1 MADEGQAEQGAPI
14 VERVAGGDGALSA
27 LAAARSLVD
36 SRRKD
41 KTEGEAPPDG
51 EQPPAQESAS
61 QEAGDTA
68 QETGPGETQAEDA
81 AQETEPPIDPPRSW
95 TKEDK
100 ELFKGLPRETQ
111 ERLADRERSRER
123 EFSTRLNEAA
133 EKSKGLTA
141 KEQAAEQVRQQYEQA
156 LPMLMQAL
164 QEQHQGEFSDVK
176 TIADIERLA
185 RDDWPRYVLWDAQQK
200 KIAAVQQQ
208 VQAAQAREAQETQ
221 TKWQSFVSEQDALFA
236 EKAPDLADKEK
247 ASKAA
252 EAAGRMLNDLG
263 FTDAELGKLYF
274 QGDKISFRDH
284 RMQLLIRDA
293 LRYREA
299 RTNVKAAVVKPVPQ
313 VQRPGSS
320 TPREGVTE
328 DGQIKDLNSRL
339 NQSGNLRDAAR
350 LLVAQRQARAGR

>member
-41 KTEGEAPPDG
+41 RTEGEAPPDG

-61 QEAGDTA
+61 QEADTA

-221 TKWQSFVSEQDALFA
+221 TKWQSFVTEQDALFA

-263 FTDAELGKLYF
+263 FTDTELGKLYF

-293 LRYREA
+293 LRFREA
-299 RTNVKAAVVKPVPQ
+299 QSKVKTAVQRPVPQ
-313 VQRPGSS
+313 VQRPGVQE
-320 TPREGVTE
+320 PRSLDA
-328 DGQIKDLNSRL
+328 DGRIKDLDSRL
-339 NQSGNLRDAAR
+339 NQSGSLRDAAA
-350 LLVAQRQARAGR
+350 LLVAQRRARAGR